1 MTAPSISLPLINFRL
16 TVRDWDGTFRYE
28 RYASHVTAAQQVNIP
43 ADGLEASQNGYGDCL
58 ELTFQAIWPTL
69 GAKGR
74 DLLELDT
81 QDTAG
86 LWTRRWAGVV
96 VKSGNAMVSWGHTNF
111 KAAGLKKRC
120 GEVRVPVDLVEG
132 DVGAQ
137 ARQAIQAVLDSGQ
150 LGQAIELDLALIPE
164 VGVSLGK
171 VEARNRTLTAILDYL
186 AAQGGQTWGVNE
198 HRQWFWRPLATGT
211 GDVLSLSE
219 TVTTP
224 GRAVTATFEDADAE
238 ALVTRVLFNVGTWED
253 GTPIT
258 HEVPTEHEA
267 RYGVAWKEVPLDP
280 SVPAWATV
288 PFTLDLLRVAQPTA
302 AQLALLTDRVVVDSG
317 NARAGWDAYTTVP
330 DQPAWV
336 ELISTAP
343 LQRMPIDVRWTNINA
358 APSGSTF
365 LMEIRVPGAALVQN
379 AFARFDSQTAQ
390 AVIDDMVESR
400 GEPLPAGTSFRF
412 LIPANTVLNLAELR
426 PEILDT
432 ALLAQLATYHLILP
446 SRNPASVRV
455 PWPVTPRP
463 TLSLRR
469 LLGDV
474 YEAPVEVVRLMIKL
488 GEPGVSVIQAGQ
500 REAAE
505 SAAARFLARRALD
518 EATLTAIR
526 AARAGP

>member
-1 MTAPSISLPLINFRL
+1 MIAPSTLPLINWRL
-16 TVRDWDGTFRYE
+16 TVRDWDGTFRHE
-28 RYASHVTAAQQVNIP
+28 RSASHATAAQQVNIP
-43 ADGLEASQNGYGDCL
+43 ADGLEASHNGYGDCL

-86 LWTRRWAGVV
+86 VWTRRWAGVV

-120 GEVRVPVDLVEG
+120 GEVRVPVDLAEG

-150 LGQAIELDLALIPE
+150 LGQAILLDPALIPD
-164 VGVSLGK
+164 VGVPLGK
-171 VEARNRTLTAILDYL
+171 VEAKNRTLTAVLDYL
-186 AAQGGQTWGVNE
+186 SAQGGQAWGVNE
-198 HRQWFWRPLATGT
+198 HRFLFWRPLTTGT
-211 GDVLSLSE
+211 GDVLSLTE

-238 ALVTRVLFNVGTWED
+238 ALVTRVLFNVGAWDD

-258 HEVPTEHEA
+258 HEVQTEHEA

-280 SVPAWATV
+280 SVPSWATV
-288 PFTLDLLRVAQPTA
+288 PFTLNLLRVAQPTA
-302 AQLALLTDRVVVDSG
+302 AQLALLTDRLTADASG
-317 NARAGWDAYTTVP
+317 TRAGWDAYTTSP
-330 DQPAWV
+330 GQETWV
-336 ELISTAP
+336 ELVTQAP
-343 LQRMPIDVRWTNINA
+343 MQRLVIDAVWDVDQA
-358 APSGSTF
+358 QQAGCK
-365 LMEIRVPGAALVQN
+365 LEIRVPGSALVQN
-379 AFARFDSQTAQ
+379 AFGRYNGATGKATLQE
-390 AVIDDMVESR
+390 MVETR
-400 GEPLPAGTSFRF
+400 GEPLPAGTAFRF
-412 LIPANTVLNLAELR
+412 YIPENTLLNLAELR
-426 PEILDT
+426 PEVLDT
-432 ALLAQLATYHLILP
+432 GLLAQLATYHLILP
-446 SRNPASVRV
+446 SRDPASVRV

-488 GEPGVSVIQAGQ
+488 GEPGVSVVQTGQ
-500 REAAE
+500 RESAE
-505 SAAARFLARRALD
+505 SAATRFLARRALD

-526 AARAGP
+526 AAKAGP